1 MHATNVKGKIME
13 PKISKAT
20 RTTAQ
25 ELARQKADAE
35 REREARL
42 AAKRRVV
49 AQQPAAKQPQD
60 EIERLTN
67 QAVAPAKA
75 TSVAVPDTRDPRDQ
89 YLDRV
94 APATIVGRPMK
105 FDTNEGRYVARDNDE
120 EIDKDVSLIA
130 HCDQTVIG
138 WRRFHG
144 KGEQPSY
151 IVGMWYDG
159 YVPPER
165 DDLPDRHESTWEISE
180 LTGRP
185 DDPWKEI
192 NWVVLQR
199 IDTGEFFT
207 FEASARTHIS
217 GVGALLRH
225 YRRSEKRY
233 PGQYP
238 VVRLGLSGWDKGP
251 PVGWVHKPQFIVVG
265 HTAKDDATVPATLQE
280 DLNDEIP
287 DFPKNK

>member
-1 MHATNVKGKIME
+1 MANPVRKHIPT
-13 PKISKAT
+13 S
-20 RTTAQ
+20 AQ
-25 ELARQKADAE
+25 VLKEQKERAD
-35 REREARL
+35 RERETRL
-42 AAKRRVV
+42 AAGRKVV

-105 FDTNEGRYVARDNDE
+105 FDTKEGRYVARDNDE
-120 EIDKDVSLIA
+120 EIGRDVSFIA

-138 WRRFHG
+138 SRRFHG

-165 DDLPDRHESTWEISE
+165 DDLPDRDESTWEISE

-192 NWVVLQR
+192 NWLVLQR
-199 IDTGEFFT
+199 MDTGEFFT
-207 FEASARTHIS
+207 FEASAPTHIS
-217 GVGALLRH
+217 GLGALLRH

-233 PGQYP
+233 PGRYP

-287 DFPKNK
+287 DFPKKK